1 MYSIG
6 KDICM
11 LVNRDRL
18 IGNGES
24 NFPSAERRT
33 RILSAGEEN
42 ITVSPCKVKWIE
54 LRLF

>member
-18 IGNGES
+18 MGNGES

-33 RILSAGEEN
+33 RILSAGEED